1 LGRKKLIKKNKSVPK
16 FFGFRIYLFSTLLY
30 LLLVF
35 PILGFIF
42 LKNSP
47 ELMENKRIFNFYNE
61 NNLDSIVEQNIPS
74 LADTLRHINTN
85 EIFNQIDSLDQKI
98 ITSNNVINT
107 NNSSNSFNLTITF
120 LFRFL
125 IVSFLLGLIF
135 NLPFKIF
142 FKKKRK
148 YRRSSKKLYK
158 FCRKFLLKVP
168 LINASIIG
176 ASFVATLVYMFVL
189 LKTPDS
195 FNDDLTRN
203 LFIQFFFISL
213 VATLLTILFV
223 YFWQKH
229 RVHIKYIEFVYSDDD
244 LKKRI
249 FSIKPGMIKNRLWV
263 SSFMTTFLPLTIVI
277 VYVFLSLTF
286 VKDLGTIDKEQL
298 KILYGNYAKI
308 TNFEFNF
315 ASDGLFFVNIIDSI
329 LMFMGIGT
337 GIFVSFIY
345 ILFFVKWTT
354 VDIVS
359 PVKELLYNMH
369 LTGEGK
375 MDNYSIVRTNDE
387 IGELTEEYNNM
398 SRKLWEYFSNISKI
412 NESYYRFVPKQF
424 LDFLGKESLVD
435 IHLGDQVQKEMT
447 VLFNDIRSFTELSER
462 MTPKENF
469 DYINHYLGYMEP
481 VIRANHGFVDKYIGD
496 SIMALFSERAEDAI
510 NAAIEMRIN
519 LIEFNQVMS
528 QFGYDPI
535 DFGIGIH
542 TGNLMLGI
550 VGGEARMQSTVISD
564 AVNLASRLE
573 GLTKIY
579 STSIIISQDTL
590 IKIDNPGLYNYRF
603 LDMVKVKGKKE
614 KVYIFEILDGEPDH
628 IKKLKIET
636 KTLFGEALQI
646 FKDKDY
652 HKSLELFTQIFK
664 INKFDTV
671 AELYIQRCKAKIGS
685 LNPERKSN

>member
-1 LGRKKLIKKNKSVPK
+1 MEDR
-16 FFGFRIYLFSTLLY
+16 RLFDFSNRST
-30 LLLVF
+30 
-35 PILGFIF
+35 
-42 LKNSP
+42 S
-47 ELMENKRIFNFYNE
+47 
-61 NNLDSIVEQNIPS
+61 DSIVEQNKPS
-74 LADTLRHINTN
+74 FPDTLGLVKIDDTLNQEIIVSETVDNIN
-85 EIFNQIDSLDQKI
+85 D
-98 ITSNNVINT
+98 SNNP
-107 NNSSNSFNLTITF
+107 FNLTITV
-120 LFRFL
+120 LYRLL
-125 IVSFLLGLIF
+125 IISFLLGLFF
-135 NLPFKIF
+135 NIPFKIF
-142 FKKKRK
+142 FKKKRN
-148 YRRSSKKLYK
+148 YRRSSKNLYR
-158 FCRKFLLKVP
+158 FCRKFLLKTP

-176 ASFVATLVYMFVL
+176 VSFVATLIYMFVL
-189 LKTPDS
+189 LVTPDGFS
-195 FNDDLTRN
+195 DDLTRS
-203 LFIQFFFISL
+203 LYTQFFYISL
-213 VATLLTILFV
+213 VTTLLTILFV

-229 RVHIKYIEFVYSDDD
+229 RVHIKYIEFVYSDED

-277 VYVFLSLTF
+277 LYVFLSLTF
-286 VKDLGTIDKEQL
+286 IKDLGPIDKGQL

-308 TNFEFNF
+308 SNFDIGLE
-315 ASDGLFFVNIIDSI
+315 GLFFVNIIDSF
-329 LMFMGIGT
+329 LMFLGIGT
-337 GIFVSFIY
+337 GILVSFIY

-398 SRKLWEYFSNISKI
+398 SKKLWEYFSNISKI

-519 LIEFNQVMS
+519 LIEFNQVMG
-528 QFGYDPI
+528 QFSYDPI

-579 STSIIISQDTL
+579 RTSIIISQDTL
-590 IKIDNPGLYNYRF
+590 IKIDNPDLYNYRF

-614 KVYIFEILDGEPDH
+614 TIYIFEILDGEPDH

-636 KTLFGEALQI
+636 KTVFGQALQI
-646 FKDKDY
+646 FKDNDY
-652 HKSLELFTQIFK
+652 QKALKLFSEIFE

-671 AELYIQRCKAKIGS
+671 AELYIQRCKAKIAS
-685 LNPERKSN
+685 LHQKEIKN

>member
-1 LGRKKLIKKNKSVPK
+1 
-16 FFGFRIYLFSTLLY
+16 
-30 LLLVF
+30 
-35 PILGFIF
+35 
-42 LKNSP
+42 
-47 ELMENKRIFNFYNE
+47 MEDRRLFNFSAE
-61 NNLDSIVEQNIPS
+61 NYSDSIVEQNNLLS
-74 LADTLRHINTN
+74 VDTLLLKN
-85 EIFNQIDSLDQKI
+85 EGEAPNQENNSDQDNNLTHSEDNN
-98 ITSNNVINT
+98 TSNP
-107 NNSSNSFNLTITF
+107 FNLTITV
-120 LFRFL
+120 LYRFL
-125 IVSFLLGLIF
+125 IISFLLGLIF

-148 YRRSSKKLYK
+148 YRRSSKKMYN
-158 FCRKFLLKVP
+158 FCRKFLLKTP

-176 ASFVATLVYMFVL
+176 VSFVATLIYMFVL
-189 LKTPDS
+189 LETPDS
-195 FNDDLTRN
+195 FKDDLNRS

-277 VYVFLSLTF
+277 LYVFLSLTF
-286 VKDLGTIDKEQL
+286 IKDLEPIDKDQL

-308 TNFEFNF
+308 SNFDFGLE
-315 ASDGLFFVNIIDSI
+315 GLFFVNIIDSF
-329 LMFMGIGT
+329 LMFLGIGT
-337 GIFVSFIY
+337 GIFVSFVY

-519 LIEFNQVMS
+519 LVEFNQVMG
-528 QFGYDPI
+528 QFGYEPI

-579 STSIIISQDTL
+579 RTSIIISQDTL
-590 IKIDNPGLYNYRF
+590 IKIDNPDLYNYRF
-603 LDMVKVKGKKE
+603 LDIVKVKGKKE

-636 KTLFGEALQI
+636 KTIFGQALQI
-646 FKDKDY
+646 FKDNDY
-652 HKSLELFTQIFK
+652 QKALDLFTQIFE
-664 INKFDTV
+664 INSFDTV
-671 AELYIQRCKAKIGS
+671 AELYIQRCKTKMAS
-685 LNPERKSN
+685 LSQEEKSN

>member
-1 LGRKKLIKKNKSVPK
+1 
-16 FFGFRIYLFSTLLY
+16 
-30 LLLVF
+30 
-35 PILGFIF
+35 
-42 LKNSP
+42 
-47 ELMENKRIFNFYNE
+47 MEDRRLFNFSAE
-61 NNLDSIVEQNIPS
+61 NYSDSIVEQNNLLS
-74 LADTLRHINTN
+74 VDTLLLKN
-85 EIFNQIDSLDQKI
+85 EGEAPNQENNSDQDNNLTHSEDNN
-98 ITSNNVINT
+98 TSNP
-107 NNSSNSFNLTITF
+107 FNLTITV
-120 LFRFL
+120 LYRFL
-125 IVSFLLGLIF
+125 IISFLLGLIF

-148 YRRSSKKLYK
+148 YRRSSKKMYN
-158 FCRKFLLKVP
+158 FCRKFLLKTP

-176 ASFVATLVYMFVL
+176 VSFVATLIYMFVL
-189 LKTPDS
+189 LETPDS
-195 FNDDLTRN
+195 FKDDLNRS

-277 VYVFLSLTF
+277 LYVFLSLTF
-286 VKDLGTIDKEQL
+286 IKDLEPIDKDQL

-308 TNFEFNF
+308 SNFDFGLE
-315 ASDGLFFVNIIDSI
+315 GLFFVNIIDSF
-329 LMFMGIGT
+329 LMFLGIGT
-337 GIFVSFIY
+337 GIFVSFVY

-447 VLFNDIRSFTELSER
+447 VLFNDIRSFTELSEQ

-519 LIEFNQVMS
+519 LVEFNQVMG
-528 QFGYDPI
+528 QFGYEPI

-579 STSIIISQDTL
+579 RTSIIISQDTL
-590 IKIDNPGLYNYRF
+590 IKIDNPDLYNYRF
-603 LDMVKVKGKKE
+603 LDIVKVKGKKE

-636 KTLFGEALQI
+636 KTIFGQALQI
-646 FKDKDY
+646 FKDNDY
-652 HKSLELFTQIFK
+652 QKALDLFTQIFE
-664 INKFDTV
+664 INSFDTV
-671 AELYIQRCKAKIGS
+671 AELYIQRCKTKMAS
-685 LNPERKSN
+685 LSQEEKSN

>member
-1 LGRKKLIKKNKSVPK
+1 
-16 FFGFRIYLFSTLLY
+16 
-30 LLLVF
+30 
-35 PILGFIF
+35 
-42 LKNSP
+42 
-47 ELMENKRIFNFYNE
+47 MEDRRLFNFSAE
-61 NNLDSIVEQNIPS
+61 NYSDSIVEQSNHLS
-74 LADTLRHINTN
+74 VDTLVLNN
-85 EIFNQIDSLDQKI
+85 EEEAANQENNSDQDNNLTYSEDNN
-98 ITSNNVINT
+98 TSNP
-107 NNSSNSFNLTITF
+107 FNLTITV
-120 LFRFL
+120 LYRFL
-125 IVSFLLGLIF
+125 IISFLLGLIF

-148 YRRSSKKLYK
+148 YRRSSKKMYN
-158 FCRKFLLKVP
+158 FCRKFLLKTP

-176 ASFVATLVYMFVL
+176 VSFVATLIYMFVL
-189 LKTPDS
+189 LETPDS
-195 FNDDLTRN
+195 FKDDLNRS

-277 VYVFLSLTF
+277 LYVFLSLTF
-286 VKDLGTIDKEQL
+286 IKDLEPIDKDQL

-308 TNFEFNF
+308 SNFDFGLE
-315 ASDGLFFVNIIDSI
+315 GLFFVNIIDSF
-329 LMFMGIGT
+329 LMFLGIGT
-337 GIFVSFIY
+337 GIFVSFVY

-447 VLFNDIRSFTELSER
+447 VLFNDIRSFTELSEQ

-519 LIEFNQVMS
+519 LVEFNQVMG
-528 QFGYDPI
+528 QFGYEPI

-579 STSIIISQDTL
+579 RTSIIISQDTL
-590 IKIDNPGLYNYRF
+590 IKIDNPDLYNYRF
-603 LDMVKVKGKKE
+603 LDIVKVKGKKE

-636 KTLFGEALQI
+636 KTIFGQALQI
-646 FKDKDY
+646 FKDNDY
-652 HKSLELFTQIFK
+652 QKALDLFTQIFE
-664 INKFDTV
+664 INSFDTV
-671 AELYIQRCKAKIGS
+671 AELYIQRCKTKMAS
-685 LNPERKSN
+685 LSQEEKSN

>member
-1 LGRKKLIKKNKSVPK
+1 
-16 FFGFRIYLFSTLLY
+16 
-30 LLLVF
+30 
-35 PILGFIF
+35 
-42 LKNSP
+42 
-47 ELMENKRIFNFYNE
+47 MEDRRLFNFSAE
-61 NNLDSIVEQNIPS
+61 NYSDSIVEQNNLLS
-74 LADTLRHINTN
+74 VDTLLLKN
-85 EIFNQIDSLDQKI
+85 EGEAPNQENNSDQDNNLTHSEDNN
-98 ITSNNVINT
+98 TSNP
-107 NNSSNSFNLTITF
+107 FNLTITV
-120 LFRFL
+120 LYRFL
-125 IVSFLLGLIF
+125 IISFLLGLIF

-148 YRRSSKKLYK
+148 YRRSSKKMYN
-158 FCRKFLLKVP
+158 FCRKFLLKTP

-176 ASFVATLVYMFVL
+176 VSFVATLIYMFVL
-189 LKTPDS
+189 LETPDS
-195 FNDDLTRN
+195 FKDDLNRS

-277 VYVFLSLTF
+277 LYVFLSLTF
-286 VKDLGTIDKEQL
+286 IKDLEPIDKDQL

-308 TNFEFNF
+308 SNFDFGLE
-315 ASDGLFFVNIIDSI
+315 GLFFVNIIDSF
-329 LMFMGIGT
+329 LMFLGIGT
-337 GIFVSFIY
+337 GIFVSFVY

-447 VLFNDIRSFTELSER
+447 VLFNDIRSFTELSEQ

-519 LIEFNQVMS
+519 LVEFNQVMG
-528 QFGYDPI
+528 QFGYEPI

-579 STSIIISQDTL
+579 RTSIIISQDTL
-590 IKIDNPGLYNYRF
+590 IKIDNPDLYNYRF
-603 LDMVKVKGKKE
+603 LDIVKVKGKKE

-636 KTLFGEALQI
+636 KTIFGQALQI
-646 FKDKDY
+646 FKDNDY
-652 HKSLELFTQIFK
+652 QKALDLFTQIFE
-664 INKFDTV
+664 INSFDTV
-671 AELYIQRCKAKIGS
+671 AELYIQRCKTKMAS
-685 LNPERKSN
+685 LSHEEKSN

>member
-1 LGRKKLIKKNKSVPK
+1 
-16 FFGFRIYLFSTLLY
+16 
-30 LLLVF
+30 
-35 PILGFIF
+35 
-42 LKNSP
+42 
-47 ELMENKRIFNFYNE
+47 MEDRRLFNFSAE
-61 NNLDSIVEQNIPS
+61 NYSDSIVEQNNLLS
-74 LADTLRHINTN
+74 VDTLLLKN
-85 EIFNQIDSLDQKI
+85 EGEAPNQENNSDQDNNLTHSEDNN
-98 ITSNNVINT
+98 TSNP
-107 NNSSNSFNLTITF
+107 FNLTITV
-120 LFRFL
+120 LYRFL
-125 IVSFLLGLIF
+125 IISFLLGLIF

-148 YRRSSKKLYK
+148 YRRSSKKMYN
-158 FCRKFLLKVP
+158 FCRKFLLKTP

-176 ASFVATLVYMFVL
+176 VSFVATLIYMFVL
-189 LKTPDS
+189 LETPDS
-195 FNDDLTRN
+195 FKDDLNRS

-277 VYVFLSLTF
+277 LYVFLSLTF
-286 VKDLGTIDKEQL
+286 IKDLEPIDKDQL

-308 TNFEFNF
+308 SNFDFGLE
-315 ASDGLFFVNIIDSI
+315 GLFFVNIIDSF
-329 LMFMGIGT
+329 LMFLGIGT
-337 GIFVSFIY
+337 GIFVSFVY

-519 LIEFNQVMS
+519 LVEFNQVMG
-528 QFGYDPI
+528 QFGYEPI

-579 STSIIISQDTL
+579 RTSIIISQDTL
-590 IKIDNPGLYNYRF
+590 IKIDNADLYNYRF
-603 LDMVKVKGKKE
+603 LDIVKVKGKKE

-636 KTLFGEALQI
+636 KTIFGQALQI
-646 FKDKDY
+646 FKDNDY
-652 HKSLELFTQIFK
+652 QKALDLFTQIFE
-664 INKFDTV
+664 INSFDTV
-671 AELYIQRCKAKIGS
+671 AELYIQRCKTKMAS
-685 LNPERKSN
+685 LSQEEKSN

>member
-1 LGRKKLIKKNKSVPK
+1 M
-16 FFGFRIYLFSTLLY
+16 
-30 LLLVF
+30 F

-47 ELMENKRIFNFYNE
+47 QLMEDRRLFNFSAE
-61 NNLDSIVEQNIPS
+61 NYSDSIVEQSNHLS
-74 LADTLRHINTN
+74 VDTLVLNN
-85 EIFNQIDSLDQKI
+85 EEEAANQENNSDQDNNLTYSEDNN
-98 ITSNNVINT
+98 TSNP
-107 NNSSNSFNLTITF
+107 FNLTITV
-120 LFRFL
+120 LYRFL
-125 IVSFLLGLIF
+125 IISFLLGLIF

-148 YRRSSKKLYK
+148 YRRSSKKMYN
-158 FCRKFLLKVP
+158 FCRKFLLKTP

-176 ASFVATLVYMFVL
+176 VSFVATLIYMFVL
-189 LKTPDS
+189 LETPDS
-195 FNDDLTRN
+195 FKDDLNRS

-277 VYVFLSLTF
+277 LYVFLSLTF
-286 VKDLGTIDKEQL
+286 IKDLEPIDKDQL

-308 TNFEFNF
+308 SNFDFGLE
-315 ASDGLFFVNIIDSI
+315 GLFFVNIIDSF
-329 LMFMGIGT
+329 LMFLGIGT
-337 GIFVSFIY
+337 GIFVSFVY

-447 VLFNDIRSFTELSER
+447 VLFNDIRSFTELSEQ

-519 LIEFNQVMS
+519 LVEFNQVMG
-528 QFGYDPI
+528 QFGYEPI

-579 STSIIISQDTL
+579 RTSIIISQDTL
-590 IKIDNPGLYNYRF
+590 IKIDNPDLYNYRF
-603 LDMVKVKGKKE
+603 LDIVKVKGKKE

-636 KTLFGEALQI
+636 KTIFGQALQI
-646 FKDKDY
+646 FKDNDY
-652 HKSLELFTQIFK
+652 QKALDLFTQIFE
-664 INKFDTV
+664 INSFDTV
-671 AELYIQRCKAKIGS
+671 AELYIQRCKTKMAS
-685 LNPERKSN
+685 LSQEEKSN

>member
-1 LGRKKLIKKNKSVPK
+1 
-16 FFGFRIYLFSTLLY
+16 
-30 LLLVF
+30 
-35 PILGFIF
+35 
-42 LKNSP
+42 
-47 ELMENKRIFNFYNE
+47 MENKSIFNFSTESNS
-61 NNLDSIVEQNIPS
+61 DSIVEQNKPS
-74 LADTLRHINTN
+74 FPDTLGFTNIDETLNHENTLN
-85 EIFNQIDSLDQKI
+85 QEIIASDSA
-98 ITSNNVINT
+98 NNN
-107 NNSSNSFNLTITF
+107 NNSSNPFNLTITV
-120 LFRFL
+120 LYRLL
-125 IVSFLLGLIF
+125 IISFLLGLIF

-142 FKKKRK
+142 FNKKRK
-148 YRRSSKKLYK
+148 YRRSSKKLYN
-158 FCRKFLLKVP
+158 FCRKFLLKAP

-176 ASFVATLVYMFVL
+176 VSLVATLIYMFIL
-189 LKTPDS
+189 LKTPDN
-195 FNDDLTRN
+195 FKDDLTRS

-286 VKDLGTIDKEQL
+286 IKDLGPIDKEQL

-308 TNFEFNF
+308 TNFDFS
-315 ASDGLFFVNIIDSI
+315 SDGLFFVNIIDSI

-337 GIFVSFIY
+337 GIIVSFIY
-345 ILFFVKWTT
+345 ILFFVRWTT
-354 VDIVS
+354 IDIVS

-424 LDFLGKESLVD
+424 LDYLGKESLVD

-447 VLFNDIRSFTELSER
+447 VLFNDIRSFTDLSER

-579 STSIIISQDTL
+579 RTSIIFSQDTL
-590 IKIDNPGLYNYRF
+590 IKIDNPGLYSYRF

-614 KVYIFEILDGEPDH
+614 TIYIFEILDGEPDH

-636 KTLFGEALQI
+636 KTLFGQALQI
-646 FKDKDY
+646 YKDKDY
-652 HKSLELFTQIFK
+652 QKAMELFTQIYE

-671 AELYIQRCKAKIGS
+671 AELYIQRCKTKMAS
-685 LNPERKSN
+685 LSHEEKSN

>member
-1 LGRKKLIKKNKSVPK
+1 
-16 FFGFRIYLFSTLLY
+16 
-30 LLLVF
+30 
-35 PILGFIF
+35 
-42 LKNSP
+42 
-47 ELMENKRIFNFYNE
+47 MENRRIFNFSNEYNS
-61 NNLDSIVEQNIPS
+61 DSIAEQIVPS
-74 LADTLRHINTN
+74 LADTPGLTN
-85 EIFNQIDSLDQKI
+85 IDTTLNQEDTLDQEI
-98 ITSNNVINT
+98 IASDSDDNT
-107 NNSSNSFNLTITF
+107 NNSGNPFNLTITV
-120 LFRFL
+120 LYRLL
-125 IVSFLLGLIF
+125 IISLLLGLIF

-142 FKKKRK
+142 FNKKRK
-148 YRRSSKKLYK
+148 YRRSSKKLYN
-158 FCRKFLLKVP
+158 FCRKFLLKTP

-176 ASFVATLVYMFVL
+176 VSFVATLIYMFVL
-189 LKTPDS
+189 LETPES
-195 FNDDLTRN
+195 FKDDLTRS
-203 LFIQFFFISL
+203 LFVQFFFISL
-213 VATLLTILFV
+213 VTTLLTIFFA

-249 FSIKPGMIKNRLWV
+249 FSIKPGLIKNRLWV
-263 SSFMTTFLPLTIVI
+263 SSIMTTFLPLTIVI
-277 VYVFLSLTF
+277 LYVFLSLTF
-286 VKDLGTIDKEQL
+286 IKDLGPIDKEQL

-308 TNFEFNF
+308 TNFEFG
-315 ASDGLFFVNIIDSI
+315 AEGLFFVNIIDSF

-337 GIFVSFIY
+337 GILISFIY
-345 ILFFVKWTT
+345 ILLFVKWTT
-354 VDIVS
+354 ADIVS

-412 NESYYRFVPKQF
+412 NESYFRFVPRQF
-424 LDFLGKESLVD
+424 LDYLGKESLVD

-496 SIMALFSERAEDAI
+496 SIMALFSERAEDAL

-535 DFGIGIH
+535 NFGIGIH

-579 STSIIISQDTL
+579 RTSIIISQDTL

-614 KVYIFEILDGEPDH
+614 KVYIFEILDGEPEH

-636 KTLFGEALQI
+636 KNLFGQALQI
-646 FKDKDY
+646 FKDEDY
-652 HKSLELFTQIFK
+652 KKALELFSQIFK

-671 AELYIQRCKAKIGS
+671 AELYIQRCESKLTS
-685 LNPERKSN
+685 LSLEEKRN